1 MTEEHMQIV
10 EINGVKMEVDLRRA
24 RVVHENLKIGSAV
37 KLLEKQSYGSPEVR
51 QGVIVG
57 FDLFP
62 ELPTITVAYIVADY
76 SGAQLKFAAVNA
88 KTTEKFAMVPCC
100 DDELP
105 LHKDDLIAS
114 FDRSITKLEGDIR
127 DVQAKKAYFLK
138 HFDQFFVTTDEP
150 ERVF

>member
-1 MTEEHMQIV
+1 MTVTEEHMQIV

-37 KLLEKQSYGSPEVR
+37 KVLEKGGYGSPEVR

-62 ELPTITVAYIVADY
+62 ELPTITVAYIVTGYD
-76 SGAQLKFAAVNA
+76 GAELKFAAINA
-88 KTTEKFAMVPCC
+88 KTAEKFSMVSCH

-114 FDRSITKLEGDIR
+114 FDRKVTKLEGDIR
-127 DVQAKKAYFLK
+127 DLQAKKAYFLR
-138 HFDQFFVTTDEP
+138 HFDQFFVTTEATA
-150 ERVF
+150 